1 MAFSDGMYETWNSPE
16 VNGAVKLEGEA
27 LERIV
32 KAHEEFATTVDEL
45 EARAKA
51 VSQGMQEEAKRANE
65 KMNLAI
71 QRELESTPL
80 SGLGPEQV
88 ELDLDY
94 AKKFGFAIARRRPA
108 RGGGGLLEALSRALG
123 AKGVDIHLNDGD

>member
-1 MAFSDGMYETWNSPE
+1 MAFSDGMYDTWNSPE
-16 VNGAVKLEGEA
+16 VNGAIKLEGES
-27 LERIV
+27 LERVV

-51 VSQGMQEEAKRANE
+51 VSEGLRAEAERANE

-71 QRELESTPL
+71 QRELEATPL

-88 ELDLDY
+88 EIDLDY
-94 AKKFGFAIARRRPA
+94 AKKFGFAIARRRPPKS
-108 RGGGGLLEALSRALG
+108 GGGLLEALSRALG